1 MQELTPLQMQNAV
14 KHYNAIIKNCKKIK
28 KILEKSW
35 LWTDILES
43 CKYIINNYTLKDELE
58 TWIYDY
64 CWKNNISRLSMNDH
78 VYEPSKITSFCERQL
93 EKVKKALEDKI
104 EYRDYRYWNFDY
116 SISTQ
121 EWWKKARYSREYQN
135 CWNWYYYLLL
145 DYNHALFYEQD

>member
-1 MQELTPLQMQNAV
+1 MQELTTSQLQNAV
-14 KHYNAIIKNCKKIK
+14 KHYNAIIQNCKKIK
-28 KILEKSW
+28 RILEKSW

-43 CKYIINNYTLKDELE
+43 CSYIINNYKLEDEIE

-64 CWKNNISRLSMNDH
+64 CWKNNISRLSMSNH
-78 VYEPSKITSFCERQL
+78 VSSPTKITSFMDWQL
-93 EKVKKALEDKI
+93 QKVKNALEEKK
-104 EYRDYRYWNFDY
+104 EYRDYTYWNFDY

-121 EWWKKARYSREYQN
+121 EWWKKAWYSREYKC